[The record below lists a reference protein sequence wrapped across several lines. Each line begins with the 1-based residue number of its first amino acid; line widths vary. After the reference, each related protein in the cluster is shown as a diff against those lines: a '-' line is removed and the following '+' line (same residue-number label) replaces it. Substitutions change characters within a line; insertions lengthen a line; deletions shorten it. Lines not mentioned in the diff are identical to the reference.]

1 MVFINV
7 MIGNYKLYINNALD
21 YISKLNNLNC
31 NIYQENLIIS
41 VINYVGRCLKINNNN
56 HCQ

>member
-1 MVFINV
+1 